1 MLPMINTEY
10 IDYSKWKGW
19 VPSNFGFCD
28 LESTLYYSRECRLAG
43 FESLKDINILEIG
56 FGVGNFARWCNDNG
70 ANYRGTE
77 VIQELVV
84 AGREKGFMT
93 FDANLPLEKILQNDM
108 VDLVVAFDVFEHLDI
123 VDLKLLLGTIR
134 NFLSS
139 KGILLFRTPSGDS
152 PFSRAIQHG
161 DLTHR
166 LTLGSSA
173 IHQLCCE
180 LGYEVLAIK
189 EPASPI
195 IGLGWSRLFRR
206 LIIKTIRFLS
216 YPIIQN
222 IFMDG
227 KKSVL
232 SSHMVCI
239 LKKKVA

>member
-19 VPSNFGFCD
+19 VPSTFGLCD

-43 FESLKDINILEIG
+43 FESLKDMNI
-56 FGVGNFARWCNDNG
+56 
-70 ANYRGTE
+70 
-77 VIQELVV
+77 
-84 AGREKGFMT
+84 MT

-232 SSHMVCI
+232 SSNMVCI